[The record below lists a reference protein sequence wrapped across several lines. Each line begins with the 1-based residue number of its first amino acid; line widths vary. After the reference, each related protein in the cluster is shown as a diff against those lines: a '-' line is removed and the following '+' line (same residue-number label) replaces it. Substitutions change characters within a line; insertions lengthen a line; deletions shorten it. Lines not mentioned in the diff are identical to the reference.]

1 MRSSGNQGDYRA
13 TGSSGTRST
22 ASPILQV
29 KCAADNVPVASSAT
43 LALTARIAPLVPGT
57 PAMLTTTILASI
69 PDASAGTF
77 RAVLRQVLANGKR
90 VGVATAPPTESGPHI
105 LTGSLVAPAS
115 GETVTVEV
123 SIIDPLAREGAAITI
138 SAVMP

>member
-1 MRSSGNQGDYRA
+1 M
-13 TGSSGTRST
+13 
-22 ASPILQV
+22 
-29 KCAADNVPVASSAT
+29 KFAADNVPVASSAT
-43 LALTARIAPLVPGT
+43 LALTARIAPLVSGT
-57 PAMLTTTILASI
+57 PATPPMLTTTILASI

-90 VGVATAPPTESGPHI
+90 VGVATVPPTESGPHI